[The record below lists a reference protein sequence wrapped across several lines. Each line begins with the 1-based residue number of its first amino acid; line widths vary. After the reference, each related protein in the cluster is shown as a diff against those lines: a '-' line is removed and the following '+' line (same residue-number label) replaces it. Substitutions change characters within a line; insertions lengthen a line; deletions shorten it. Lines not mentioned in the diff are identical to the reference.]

1 MKLSVIVPTR
11 NEAPNVQQLIGRAA
25 EACRDI
31 DAELVFVDDSTD
43 NTRDVI
49 AVAAATEPMRIRVI
63 HREAPV
69 GGLSGAVVDGVRS
82 SAAEFCMVMSGD
94 LQHPPELIPVL
105 LAELEGNEADVVVA
119 SRYGAGCSGRSR
131 GRGRSGRPSGG
142 RRGSAGDSGGG
153 VAGWPRRVLSAGA
166 TRITLAL
173 FPLRLRGCSDPMTGF
188 FALRRSAIECSALR
202 PSGFKILLEIL
213 ARHQLTVSEV
223 PFTLGPRTAGRSKAG
238 VGQGLRFLRQLGELR
253 AGTALLFAA
262 VGGLGAILNLLIM
275 AFLLSTGTHFVAAAV
290 VAAELT
296 IVSNFL
302 MQETVVFG
310 TVPHKANGL
319 RSRFAQSFCFN
330 NLEALARLP
339 VLMLAV
345 NVLAIDAV
353 LAQAATLLAAFVVRY
368 LYHSRIV
375 YSVRPARAPAA
386 APAPN
391 DGGFSRGRV
400 RLPRQLA
407 RGLGRRGLGTGHA
420 GEGT

>member
-25 EACRDI
+25 EACRHI

-43 NTRDVI
+43 STRDVI
-49 AVAAATEPMRIRVI
+49 AAAAATEPIRIRVI
-63 HREAPV
+63 HRETPA

-94 LQHPPELIPVL
+94 LQHPPELIPAL
-105 LAELEGNEADVVVA
+105 LAELEDNDADIVVA
-119 SRYGAGCSGRSR
+119 SRYGAG
-131 GRGRSGRPSGG
+131 GG
-142 RRGSAGDSGGG
+142 SSGGG
-153 VAGWPRRVLSAGA
+153 GAGVATWSRRVLSAGA

-188 FALRRSAIECSALR
+188 FGLRRSAIECSALR

-213 ARHQLTVSEV
+213 ARHQLRVSEV
-223 PFTLGPRTAGRSKAG
+223 PFTLGPRTAGKSKAG

-262 VGGLGAILNLLIM
+262 VGAVGAMLNLLIM

-290 VAAELT
+290 VAAQLT

-302 MQETVVFG
+302 MQENIVFG
-310 TVPHKANGL
+310 TLPHKANGL
-319 RSRFAQSFCFN
+319 RTRFLQSFCFN

-345 NVLAIDAV
+345 NVLTIDAV
-353 LAQAATLLAAFVVRY
+353 PAQAATLVAAFAVRY

-375 YSVRPARAPAA
+375 YSARPARTRGS

-391 DGGFSRGRV
+391 GGGGFARGRV
-400 RLPRQLA
+400 RLREQLA
-407 RGLGRRGLGTGHA
+407 RGLGALGLGTGHA

>member
-25 EACRDI
+25 EACREI

-49 AVAAATEPMRIRVI
+49 AAAAATEPMRIRVI
-63 HREAPV
+63 HREAPA

-82 SAAEFCMVMSGD
+82 SGAEFCMVMSGD
-94 LQHPPELIPVL
+94 LQHPPELIPAL
-105 LAELEGNEADVVVA
+105 LAELEDNDADVVVA
-119 SRYGAGCSGRSR
+119 SRYGAGCSGRVP
-131 GRGRSGRPSGG
+131 GTGG
-142 RRGSAGDSGGG
+142 SSGG
-153 VAGWPRRVLSAGA
+153 VATWSRRVLSAGA

-188 FALRRSAIECSALR
+188 FGVRRSAIECSALR

-223 PFTLGPRTAGRSKAG
+223 PFTLGLRTAGRSKAG

-253 AGTALLFAA
+253 AGTAALFAA
-262 VGGLGAILNLLIM
+262 VGAAGTVLNLAIM
-275 AFLLSTGTHFVAAAV
+275 AFLLSSGTYFVAAAI

-302 MQETVVFG
+302 MQEHIVFG
-310 TVPHKANGL
+310 TLPHKANGL
-319 RSRFAQSFCFN
+319 RTRFGQSFCFN

-345 NVLAIDAV
+345 NVLTIDAV
-353 LAQAATLLAAFVVRY
+353 PAQAATLLAAFVVRY

-375 YSVRPARAPAA
+375 YSAGPGRTRGAA
-386 APAPN
+386 TELNGKALAN
-391 DGGFSRGRV
+391 GGG
-400 RLPRQLA
+400 LA
-407 RGLGRRGLGTGHA
+407 RGRMRLRGVWGRGVGTRSLGTGPA
-420 GEGT
+420 GKGT

>member
-25 EACRDI
+25 EACRHI

-49 AVAAATEPMRIRVI
+49 AAAAATEPMRIRVI
-63 HREAPV
+63 HREAPD

-82 SAAEFCMVMSGD
+82 SGAEFCLVMSGD
-94 LQHPPELIPVL
+94 LQHPPELIPAL
-105 LAELEGNEADVVVA
+105 LAELEDNDADVVVA
-119 SRYGAGCSGRSR
+119 SRYGAG
-131 GRGRSGRPSGG
+131 
-142 RRGSAGDSGGG
+142 RRGTGSGGG
-153 VAGWPRRVLSAGA
+153 SGRFGGGPATWSRRVLSAGA
-166 TRITLAL
+166 TRVTLAL

-188 FALRRSAIECSALR
+188 FGVRRSAIECSTLR

-223 PFTLGPRTAGRSKAG
+223 PFTLRPRTAGRSKAG

-253 AGTALLFAA
+253 AGTAALFAA
-262 VGGLGAILNLLIM
+262 VGAVGTVLNLMIM
-275 AFLLSTGTHFVAAAV
+275 AFLISTGTHFVAAAV

-302 MQETVVFG
+302 MQEHIVFG
-310 TVPHKANGL
+310 TLPHKANGL
-319 RSRFAQSFCFN
+319 RTRFAQSFCFN

-345 NVLAIDAV
+345 NVLAVDAV
-353 LAQAATLLAAFVVRY
+353 PAQAATLLAAFVVRY

-375 YSVRPARAPAA
+375 YSAKPARTPGAGRPANR
-386 APAPN
+386 
-391 DGGFSRGRV
+391 GGFARARGRLRQLSRG
-400 RLPRQLA
+400 PGA
-407 RGLGRRGLGTGHA
+407 HSPGTRGLGAGHA

>member
-11 NEAPNVQQLIGRAA
+11 NEAPNVQQLISRAA
-25 EACRDI
+25 EACRQI
-31 DAELVFVDDSTD
+31 DAELVFVDDSAD

-49 AVAAATEPMRIRVI
+49 AAAAAAEPMRIRVI
-63 HREAPV
+63 RREAPA

-82 SAAEFCMVMSGD
+82 SDAEFCMVMSGD
-94 LQHPPELIPVL
+94 LQHPPELIPAL
-105 LAELEGNEADVVVA
+105 LAELEDNDADIVIA
-119 SRYGAGCSGRSR
+119 SRYGAGCSGRGPSGSR
-131 GRGRSGRPSGG
+131 GGGPNRG
-142 RRGSAGDSGGG
+142 GGG
-153 VAGWPRRVLSAGA
+153 VAAWSRRVISAGA

-188 FALRRSAIECSALR
+188 FGLRRSAIECNALR

-213 ARHQLTVSEV
+213 ARHQLRVSEV
-223 PFTLGPRTAGRSKAG
+223 PFTPGPRTAGKSKAG

-262 VGGLGAILNLLIM
+262 VGAVGAMLNLLIM
-275 AFLLSTGTHFVAAAV
+275 AFLLSNGTHFVAAAV
-290 VAAELT
+290 VAAEVT

-302 MQETVVFG
+302 MQENIVFG
-310 TVPHKANGL
+310 TLPHKANGL
-319 RSRFAQSFCFN
+319 RTRFGQSFCFN

-345 NVLAIDAV
+345 NVLNIDAV
-353 LAQAATLLAAFVVRY
+353 LAQAATLVAAFVVRY

-375 YSVRPARAPAA
+375 YSAGPGRTRA
-386 APAPN
+386 APTELDSKALAN
-391 DGGFSRGRV
+391 GGGFASGRI
-400 RLPRQLA
+400 RLRSLW
-407 RGLGRRGLGTGHA
+407 GRGLGTRGLGAGHA

>member
-43 NTRDVI
+43 NTPEII
-49 AVAAATEPMRIRVI
+49 AASAATEPMRIRVI
-63 HREAPV
+63 HREAPT

-105 LAELEGNEADVVVA
+105 LAELEGNDADVVVA
-119 SRYGAGCSGRSR
+119 SRYGARGRCGDGGRGASDSR
-131 GRGRSGRPSGG
+131 G
-142 RRGSAGDSGGG
+142 AGAWS
-153 VAGWPRRVLSAGA
+153 RRVVSAGA

-188 FALRRSAIECSALR
+188 FGLRRSAIECSTLR

-213 ARHQLTVSEV
+213 ARHHLTVSEV
-223 PFTLGPRTAGRSKAG
+223 PFTPGPRTAGRSKAG

-253 AGTALLFAA
+253 AGTAMLFAA
-262 VGGLGAILNLLIM
+262 VGAVGAVLNLLIM
-275 AFLLSTGTHFVAAAV
+275 AFLLSTGTNYIAAAI

-302 MQETVVFG
+302 MQENIVFG
-310 TVPHKANGL
+310 TLPQKANGF
-319 RSRFAQSFCFN
+319 RTRFAQSFCFN

-345 NVLAIDAV
+345 NVLIIDAV
-353 LAQAATLLAAFVVRY
+353 LAQAATLVAAFVVRY

-375 YSVRPARAPAA
+375 YSARPARAAGTGAA
-386 APAPN
+386 N
-391 DGGFSRGRV
+391 GGGPGFDRGRL
-400 RLPRQLA
+400 RLRRQLA
-407 RGLGRRGLGTGHA
+407 RNLRTGRPGA
-420 GEGT
+420 GA

>member
-11 NEAPNVQQLIGRAA
+11 NEAPNVQQLIGRAT

-43 NTRDVI
+43 NTPEVI
-49 AVAAATEPMRIRVI
+49 AAAAASQPMRIRVI
-63 HREAPV
+63 HREAPT

-105 LAELEGNEADVVVA
+105 LAKLEGNDADVVVA
-119 SRYGAGCSGRSR
+119 SRYGAR
-131 GRGRSGRPSGG
+131 GTSDDDANYGARPADGG
-142 RRGSAGDSGGG
+142 KEDGGNDGGG
-153 VAGWPRRVLSAGA
+153 GAATWSRRVVSVGA

-173 FPLRLRGCSDPMTGF
+173 FPLRLRGCSDPMTGYF
-188 FALRRSAIECSALR
+188 GLRRSAIECSALR

-213 ARHQLTVSEV
+213 ARHHLTVSEV
-223 PFTLGPRTAGRSKAG
+223 PFTPGPRTAGRSKAG

-253 AGTALLFAA
+253 AGTAMLFAGVGA
-262 VGGLGAILNLLIM
+262 VGAVLNLLIM
-275 AFLLSTGTHFVAAAV
+275 AFLLSTGTNFVAAAI

-302 MQETVVFG
+302 MQENIVFG
-310 TVPHKANGL
+310 TLPQKANGF
-319 RSRFAQSFCFN
+319 RTRFAQSFWFN

-345 NVLAIDAV
+345 NVLVIDAV
-353 LAQAATLLAAFVVRY
+353 LAQAATLAAAFVVRY

-375 YSVRPARAPAA
+375 YSARPAPAPGAAPAA
-386 APAPN
+386 N
-391 DGGFSRGRV
+391 GGLRFTRGRM
-400 RLPRQLA
+400 RLRRQLPRS
-407 RGLGRRGLGTGHA
+407 LGTGRP
-420 GEGT
+420 GT

>member
-25 EACRDI
+25 EACRHI

-49 AVAAATEPMRIRVI
+49 AAAAATESMRIRVI
-63 HREAPV
+63 HREAPA

-94 LQHPPELIPVL
+94 LQHPPELIPAL
-105 LAELEGNEADVVVA
+105 LAELEGNDADVVVA
-119 SRYGAGCSGRSR
+119 SRYGAGRSVGGPSG
-131 GRGRSGRPSGG
+131 GG
-142 RRGSAGDSGGG
+142 RRGGRPGGG
-153 VAGWPRRVLSAGA
+153 GAATWSRRVLSVGA

-188 FALRRSAIECSALR
+188 FGLRRSAIECSALR

-213 ARHQLTVSEV
+213 ARHQLRVFEV
-223 PFTLGPRTAGRSKAG
+223 PFTLGPRTAGKSKAG

-262 VGGLGAILNLLIM
+262 VGAVGAMLNLFIM

-290 VAAELT
+290 AAAEVT

-302 MQETVVFG
+302 MQEHIVFG
-310 TVPHKANGL
+310 TLPHKANGL
-319 RSRFAQSFCFN
+319 RIRFGQSFCFN

-345 NVLAIDAV
+345 NVLTIDAV
-353 LAQAATLLAAFVVRY
+353 LAQAATLAAAFVVRY

-375 YSVRPARAPAA
+375 YSAGPAR
-386 APAPN
+386 
-391 DGGFSRGRV
+391 
-400 RLPRQLA
+400 
-407 RGLGRRGLGTGHA
+407 TA
-420 GEGT
+420 GPG

>member
-49 AVAAATEPMRIRVI
+49 AAAAATEPMRIRVI
-63 HREAPV
+63 HREAPA
-69 GGLSGAVVDGVRS
+69 GGLSGAVVDGVQAS
-82 SAAEFCMVMSGD
+82 DAEFCLVMSGD
-94 LQHPPELIPVL
+94 LQHPPELIPAL
-105 LAELEGNEADVVVA
+105 LAELEDNDADVVVA
-119 SRYGAGCSGRSR
+119 SRYGTGCSGPGTSGSR
-131 GRGRSGRPSGG
+131 GGPNRSSDGARTTRS
-142 RRGSAGDSGGG
+142 
-153 VAGWPRRVLSAGA
+153 RRVLSAGA

-173 FPLRLRGCSDPMTGF
+173 FPLRLRGCSDPMAGF
-188 FALRRSAIECSALR
+188 FGLRRSAIECSALR

-213 ARHQLTVSEV
+213 ARHQLRVSEV
-223 PFTLGPRTAGRSKAG
+223 PFTPGPRTAGKSKAG

-262 VGGLGAILNLLIM
+262 VGAMGAILNLLIM
-275 AFLLSTGTHFVAAAV
+275 AFLLSNGTHFVAAAV
-290 VAAELT
+290 VAAEVT

-302 MQETVVFG
+302 MQENIVFG
-310 TVPHKANGL
+310 TLPHKAHGL
-319 RSRFAQSFCFN
+319 WTRFGQSFCFN

-345 NVLAIDAV
+345 NVLNIDAV
-353 LAQAATLLAAFVVRY
+353 LAQAATLVAAFVVRY
-368 LYHSRIV
+368 LYHSRVV
-375 YSVRPARAPAA
+375 YSAGPARTRGAATELNSGAPA
-386 APAPN
+386 N
-391 DGGFSRGRV
+391 GGGFARGPM
-400 RLPRQLA
+400 RLRSLWG
-407 RGLGRRGLGTGHA
+407 RGLGTRGFGTGHA